1 MRVTDGNGANR
12 DGQSISPGDGERVG
26 LGLLSRFVGAVF
38 LVVLAA
44 LLLLDRAQSASSG
57 DQARA
62 DAGSAALLTEAF
74 VSAHTVLLDRIAGM
88 AERELPDDST
98 TLRSG

>member
-1 MRVTDGNGANR
+1 MRVADGNGASR
-12 DGQSISPGDGERVG
+12 DGQSIGPEGGERVG

-44 LLLLDRAQSASSG
+44 LLLLDRSQSG
-57 DQARA
+57 VTRDQARA

-74 VSAHTVLLDRIAGM
+74 VSAQVVLLDRIARI
-88 AERELPDDST
+88 AEQEPPGDRT
-98 TLRSG
+98 T